1 MVLVVL
7 LSIGAVLLV
16 WALVSHFLLSQ
27 RVARLSLNGKHAII
41 TGGSSGIGK
50 ATAIALAREGA
61 SITILAR
68 RADILQEA
76 KAEIEAARLSP
87 DQKVLALQADIS
99 DAKQVKSA
107 VQLSAAEN
115 NHHVDI
121 LVTSAGISNPRYF
134 EDITDEQ
141 FEQCMKINYLGT
153 VYSVRAV
160 APFMKAHNGNMWTSV
175 AEARSARLIGGRI
188 VMVSSMA
195 GLSGVIGYSAYS
207 PSKFAV
213 RGLAECLH
221 MEFAPHNIQ
230 VSVVNP
236 PDVDTPM
243 LQAENILKP
252 EECRLISEG
261 SGVFS
266 AERLAADIVAG
277 IKQWRFFIQT
287 GFDGH
292 LQAILCSGMA
302 PVNGVRQIFVE
313 SLTIGIIRFVSLFY
327 LWHFNSICRRVF
339 RAKQRKTD
347 QAKSL

>member
-160 APFMKAHNGNMWTSV
+160 APFMKAHNG
-175 AEARSARLIGGRI
+175 GRI